1 MNTLEEGTYGV
12 TSTSS
17 WLAQKFKDM
26 NDAQPKVGGI
36 RVSPLFAPDFD
47 PRPYSIA
54 VRFSKDAYRCNEDIF
69 TRIGNY
75 VNRAT
80 GGVLVV
86 SSTPQQF
93 RSGIINFD
101 VATESHAY
109 NEAKIANAFSTLLA
123 TAFPEFKKSRG
134 DLNCTR

>member
-1 MNTLEEGTYGV
+1 MNTLKEGIYGV
-12 TSTSS
+12 PSTSS

-36 RVSPLFAPDFD
+36 RVSPLFAPDFG
-47 PRPYSIA
+47 PLPYSIA
-54 VRFSKDAYRCNEDIF
+54 VRFSKDAYRCDNDIF

-75 VNRAT
+75 VNRTT

-86 SSTPQQF
+86 SSTLQQF

-101 VATESHAY
+101 VATENHAY
-109 NEAKIANAFSTLLA
+109 SETKITGAFSTLLT
-123 TAFPEFKKSRG
+123 TAFPEFKKVEE
-134 DLNCTR
+134 T